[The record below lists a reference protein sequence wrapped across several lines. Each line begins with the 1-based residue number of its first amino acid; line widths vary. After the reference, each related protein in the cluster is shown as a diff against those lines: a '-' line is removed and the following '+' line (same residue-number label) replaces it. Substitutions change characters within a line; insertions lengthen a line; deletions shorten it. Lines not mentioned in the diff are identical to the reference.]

1 MGSVCDKSKCTACMA
16 CVDACQ
22 KNAISVVDHLKY
34 YVAMIDETK
43 CINCGACR
51 KVCQNLNPV
60 LSAYPEKWFQGWALD
75 KKIRE
80 EGSSGGF
87 ATSISKAFI
96 EDGGVLCSCKFLDGQ
111 FKFHF
116 SDNVGELEKFCGSK
130 YVKSN
135 PIGIYKE
142 IRRLLSSGKRYCL
155 LHCHVKLQPLK
166 IM

>member
-75 KKIRE
+75 KK
-80 EGSSGGF
+80 
-87 ATSISKAFI
+87 
-96 EDGGVLCSCKFLDGQ
+96 
-111 FKFHF
+111 
-116 SDNVGELEKFCGSK
+116 LEKKVHQGDLLHQFQ
-130 YVKSN
+130 
-135 PIGIYKE
+135 
-142 IRRLLSSGKRYCL
+142 RLL
-155 LHCHVKLQPLK
+155 LK
-166 IM
+166 MEEFFVVVNF